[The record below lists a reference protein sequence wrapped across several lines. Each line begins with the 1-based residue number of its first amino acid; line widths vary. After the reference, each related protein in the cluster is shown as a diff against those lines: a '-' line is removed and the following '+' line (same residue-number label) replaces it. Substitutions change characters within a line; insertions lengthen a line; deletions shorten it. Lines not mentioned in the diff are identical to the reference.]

1 MAVADINSL
10 TKPLQSDFVGER
22 GERNYKKPE
31 EKDHFFKWLG
41 KTDLAQGA
49 KDNIVDLFSQ
59 ERQLESDTGKKIAG
73 SWANIMKALRIDEED
88 SSGKLLKELQEM
100 EDRGEQSWKALLAYP
115 ALGEKLLQKVTGF
128 MIPESSV
135 KAAEKMAS
143 GEKYT
148 KGEALM
154 AAAPALEFIPGTAMI
169 PYGKIAK
176 GVATAA
182 DELGTAARHFPR
194 YTPFKNIEPKSVGAA
209 SVSDT
214 KGKIIQTGN
223 KNTEGTFR
231 YRGKTYNKSD
241 GVLVEFPNV
250 NPETTRTVN
259 RLWTPKESYGKP
271 KDPPRVTK
279 FTKQLD
285 ELEPIVKELFP
296 DKNLH
301 TIKKSFIIDALEKK
315 GYTNIGSSTIKNL
328 KERIMKRSPTKEE
341 IKISKFV
348 DDTGRPAEEYAV
360 STLKGKDYETA
371 QNFIDNISVSGKQ
384 KPLLRRHLSRMITQA
399 RAKGASD
406 AEITKI
412 LKSYDQKKLKE
423 FFKMDEELRK
433 LNKQASDLGI
443 NPTVAGKPYAINIS
457 HKKPTSLDWKGAFDP
472 DNMFFSDSIGN
483 TIKQRSIEKQI
494 KSLREGVKKLSTLS
508 EKKEFAQKPILGYKD
523 DIPRN
528 IKEAREALEKE
539 NLISKFDS
547 TQYGKADPNDPY
559 FKQAMADKIVK
570 RIIEGEFK
578 NGGIVGISHLTRPL

>member
-1 MAVADINSL
+1 MAVENINNMQEGLAPADRSDVKDKNFKMPKAPGDKYVKSAL
-10 TKPLQSDFVGER
+10 NFLFKRSPLSMG
-22 GERNYKKPE
+22 
-31 EKDHFFKWLG
+31 
-41 KTDLAQGA
+41 
-49 KDNIVDLFSQ
+49 
-59 ERQLESDTGKKIAG
+59 IAG
-73 SWANIMKALRIDEED
+73 
-88 SSGKLLKELQEM
+88 
-100 EDRGEQSWKALLAYP
+100 
-115 ALGEKLLQKVTGF
+115 
-128 MIPESSV
+128 V
-135 KAAEKMAS
+135 KAASPYLDDIVELFKRGDLKKAS
-143 GEKYT
+143 ELTQDPLNLMSIKRDRFVRLIET
-148 KGEALM
+148 KN
-154 AAAPALEFIPGTAMI
+154 
-169 PYGKIAK
+169 KSK
-176 GVATAA
+176 G
-182 DELGTAARHFPR
+182 
-194 YTPFKNIEPKSVGAA
+194 N
-209 SVSDT
+209 
-214 KGKIIQTGN
+214 IIQTGDET
-223 KNTEGTFR
+223 TEGTFR
-231 YRGKTYNKSD
+231 YKGKTYNKSD
-241 GVLVEFPNV
+241 GFLVETPNL
-250 NPETTRTVN
+250 NPKTTRTIN
-259 RLWTPKESYGKP
+259 RAWTPKESYGKP

-301 TIKKSFIIDALEKK
+301 TIKKSFITDALEKK
-315 GYTNIGSSTIKNL
+315 GYTNIASSTIKNL
-328 KERIMKRSPTKEE
+328 KERIMKRPPTKEE

-360 STLKGKDYETA
+360 STLKGKDYDIA
-371 QNFIDNISVSGKQ
+371 QNFIDNISVSGNQ

-399 RAKGASD
+399 RAKD
-406 AEITKI
+406 VNDEEITKV

-483 TIKQRSIEKQI
+483 IIKQRSIEKQI

-570 RIIEGEFK
+570 RIIEGRFK
-578 NGGIVGISHLTRPL
+578 NGGIVGISHLIRPL

>member
-1 MAVADINSL
+1 MGLEHFIDPSVRSRFGPVIKGAADLFRTPDPKQSYKRLMTTGANINRTAAL
-10 TKPLQSDFVGER
+10 GNYLSDLLAFGLDAGGIKGASAISKLSKVGSK
-22 GERNYKKPE
+22 GGKYLDNKISKLA
-31 EKDHFFKWLG
+31 KDFFK
-41 KTDLAQGA
+41 
-49 KDNIVDLFSQ
+49 KDN
-59 ERQLESDTGKKIAG
+59 
-73 SWANIMKALRIDEED
+73 
-88 SSGKLLKELQEM
+88 LKE
-100 EDRGEQSWKALLAYP
+100 
-115 ALGEKLLQKVTGF
+115 
-128 MIPESSV
+128 
-135 KAAEKMAS
+135 
-143 GEKYT
+143 
-148 KGEALM
+148 
-154 AAAPALEFIPGTAMI
+154 
-169 PYGKIAK
+169 
-176 GVATAA
+176 
-182 DELGTAARHFPR
+182 
-194 YTPFKNIEPKSVGAA
+194 
-209 SVSDT
+209 T
-214 KGKIIQTGN
+214 KGKIIQTGDET
-223 KNTEGTFR
+223 TEGTFR

-241 GVLVEFPNV
+241 GVLVEYPNV
-250 NPETTRTVN
+250 NPRTTRTVN
-259 RLWTPKESYGKP
+259 RSWTPKESYGKP

-494 KSLREGVKKLSTLS
+494 KSLREGVKKLST
-508 EKKEFAQKPILGYKD
+508 
-523 DIPRN
+523 
-528 IKEAREALEKE
+528 
-539 NLISKFDS
+539 
-547 TQYGKADPNDPY
+547 
-559 FKQAMADKIVK
+559 
-570 RIIEGEFK
+570 
-578 NGGIVGISHLTRPL
+578 